1 MDDQKMKSNE
11 DNTSELIIMIFVF
24 MGIGG
29 VFREI
34 SKKTHIPYTPMLF
47 VTGQVIGYV
56 ST

>member
-1 MDDQKMKSNE
+1 
-11 DNTSELIIMIFVF
+11 MIFVF

-29 VFREI
+29 VFREL
-34 SKKTHIPYTPMLF
+34 SKKTHIPYTPLLF

>member
-1 MDDQKMKSNE
+1 
-11 DNTSELIIMIFVF
+11 

-47 VTGQVIGYV
+47 VVGQIIGYI
-56 ST
+56 TTQ